1 MEVRQLNFQSE
12 FKTREEETEK
22 VIEGYF
28 VVFNQETRL
37 TKNIYEMVS
46 PEAVTRSLA
55 ENDIRALFS
64 HKDDK
69 VLGRLKNKTLQLT
82 ADDYGIRGRITIN
95 ENDREAMDIY
105 ERVKRGD
112 IDSCS
117 FGFYVNENGEER
129 IARDDGSHLFVLRD
143 INIQEVS
150 VVTFP
155 AYPQTQ
161 ISARKLEVEEIE
173 KEKLEARKKEL
184 KERLSNVFNV
194 D

>member
-12 FKTREEETEK
+12 FKTRDEETEK

-46 PEAVTRSLA
+46 PEAVTRSL
-55 ENDIRALFS
+55 EKNDIRALFA
-64 HKDDK
+64 HKDEK
-69 VLGRLKNKTLQLT
+69 VLGRLKNKTLELT
-82 ADDYGIRGRITIN
+82 ADEHGLYGRVAIN

-129 IARDDGSHLFVLRD
+129 IARDDGSHLFILRD
-143 INIQEVS
+143 IDIQEVS

-161 ISARKLEVEEIE
+161 ISARKLEVEKIE
-173 KEKLEARKKEL
+173 KEKLEVQKREM
-184 KERLSNVFNV
+184 KERLFKCL
-194 D
+194 